1 MALTPGKARKILEDG
16 TVHGRGLTDK
26 QKKYFG
32 AIAGGATPV
41 KAING
46 GWLDKFAMGGSLPGA
61 SGMMYA
67 RTSGTS
73 PEEPKKAQDGTVM
86 YGTPEY
92 KKAYEEGTF
101 ADVPNQLDEV
111 VMYSGVDYEKYPYY
125 NDLSAEQRKYFNDDG
140 PIGRGVRR
148 AAYTKRGLAEDTR
161 DMVTGMLVQQP
172 LSALQV
178 PQSLMVEGIQALR
191 GRDANFLNALTFD
204 TQRTPSQVLNIENPV
219 GAIALDIAT
228 DPTTYIGAGLFKKP
242 LMAPF
247 TNALKSKP
255 NMYYRGLGQSGLV
268 DASVDAA
275 APSLR
280 QSLKRG
286 VDNLTNPLSDT
297 RVGLTELMGLLK
309 GGPFKSKFRGFNES
323 GVKAAADFNK
333 TWQKAPGFQ
342 TRFDDFTYQFNDPGL
357 TRQVRN
363 NQNLY
368 KRGLEQ
374 LKAKQPE
381 LFTPSGELSVPLSA
395 IHKMFPRLADDAM
408 LLRRLNDQVVEG
420 ANKINYANNAR
431 MNVDQI
437 GATGRFT
444 KVMAPTSADDISYFA
459 KNPNTLGFFRASEN
473 RSLIS
478 LPRFESRFPNL
489 SQRNWKLSRT
499 IAHENKHA
507 MDIGARATK
516 PEYARTI
523 QSAVPQ
529 VTDDYTKVLTGAHK
543 KDIQKVYGNIK
554 NLGDDTTES
563 IEYLSR
569 PQEVAGRIDELR
581 MEYIPKKFWGTDK
594 QYEVSDDLINKIISE
609 GKAGKTSVDVR
620 FFKMIKDKK
629 AFKNLFKVL
638 PAVAA
643 PVAIGSIPQ
652 QRDGGRCWPG
662 YKTVAGKTPFSKGSC
677 QKAQDGGWLDKFQ
690 EGGVIED
697 NRGQLAHPGKIT
709 KINSNNITMKG
720 VNYPV
725 LGISD
730 TGDTKMMQ
738 PGVENYTYDG
748 SSVTEYPMAQ
758 DGLKL
763 KTATSSF
770 PYINRVPDTS
780 PQVDFLKDWTNS
792 KRGQELLSNSFDGD
806 EKDIERLTYK
816 RINNLDN
823 VDFSIDDHADDFLGR
838 YNRSRHDIKLNSS
851 LLDTSEPKLIGN
863 QDKDVV
869 LHELSHAQDFSPGA
883 EFNRLTIPSSDQKL
897 INKYRKRT
905 LKDTKKLDASRKV
918 RGDIKDRVNYIGDPT
933 ETRARLNSIRYFYE
947 TSPIGKEEG
956 MPSIFDS
963 EVTSDMMEVMKDNE
977 QFRELQEVYN
987 DEEIL
992 ELLNTVSDNTKL
1004 SKSSNMGYAKQ
1015 GESLVSLDQLTNFT
1029 NYNTPQPGGWL
1040 DKY

>member
-1 MALTPGKARKILEDG
+1 MALTPGKARKMLEDG

-46 GWLDKFAMGGSLPGA
+46 GWLDKYQDGGKKQATISQ
-61 SGMMYA
+61 Y
-67 RTSGTS
+67 
-73 PEEPKKAQDGTVM
+73 EEPAWYEKVVDYLASPMTAFSYSASNQDLPDSIPINAENRNAFDSVIDM
-86 YGTPEY
+86 VNP
-92 KKAYEEGTF
+92 F
-101 ADVPNQLDEV
+101 AWAKYATSAKRNLDEGE
-111 VMYSGVDYEKYPYY
+111 Y
-125 NDLSAEQRKYFNDDG
+125 L
-140 PIGRGVRR
+140 
-148 AAYTKRGLAEDTR
+148 
-161 DMVTGMLVQQP
+161 
-172 LSALQV
+172 
-178 PQSLMVEGIQALR
+178 
-191 GRDANFLNALTFD
+191 DAGFD
-204 TQRTPSQVLNIENPV
+204 TL
-219 GAIALDIAT
+219 GAIPIVPAWLSKGKTAVKNVPLQKLDE
-228 DPTTYIGAGLFKKP
+228 
-242 LMAPF
+242 
-247 TNALKSKP
+247 
-255 NMYYRGLGQSGLV
+255 LV
-268 DASVDAA
+268 DAAK
-275 APSLR
+275 PSKKT
-280 QSLKRG
+280 SAIA
-286 VDNLTNPLSDT
+286 NLTNPLSDT
-297 RVGLTELMGLLK
+297 RVNLTELMGLLK

-323 GVKAAADFNK
+323 GVKAASDFNK

-342 TRFDDFTYQFNDPGL
+342 TRFDDFTYQFNDPSL

-374 LKAKQPE
+374 LKAKAPD
-381 LFTPSGELSVPLSA
+381 LFTPSGELSVPLNA
-395 IHKMFPRLADDAM
+395 IQKMFPRLADDAM
-408 LLRRLNDQVVEG
+408 LLRRLNNQVVEG

-459 KNPNTLGFFRASEN
+459 NNPNTLGFFRASEN

-478 LPRFESRFPNL
+478 LPRFESNYANL
-489 SQRNWKLSRT
+489 SKRNWKLSRT

-529 VTDDYTKVLTGAHK
+529 VTDDYTKVLTGGHK

-554 NLGDDTTES
+554 NLGDDTAES

-569 PQEVAGRIDELR
+569 PQEVAGRVDELR

-609 GKAGKTSVDVR
+609 GKAGKTSVDAR

-643 PVAIGSIPQ
+643 PIAIGSIPQ

-677 QKAQDGGWLDKFQ
+677 QKAEDGGWLDKFQ

-697 NRGQLAHPGKIT
+697 NRGQWAHPGKIT

-730 TGDTKMMQ
+730 TGDKKMMQ
-738 PGVENYTYDG
+738 PGKDYKFDG
-748 SSVTEYPMAQ
+748 NSVTEYPMAK
-758 DGLKL
+758 DGK
-763 KTATSSF
+763 
-770 PYINRVPDTS
+770 
-780 PQVDFLKDWTNS
+780 
-792 KRGQELLSNSFDGD
+792 
-806 EKDIERLTYK
+806 
-816 RINNLDN
+816 
-823 VDFSIDDHADDFLGR
+823 
-838 YNRSRHDIKLNSS
+838 
-851 LLDTSEPKLIGN
+851 
-863 QDKDVV
+863 
-869 LHELSHAQDFSPGA
+869 
-883 EFNRLTIPSSDQKL
+883 
-897 INKYRKRT
+897 
-905 LKDTKKLDASRKV
+905 
-918 RGDIKDRVNYIGDPT
+918 
-933 ETRARLNSIRYFYE
+933 
-947 TSPIGKEEG
+947 
-956 MPSIFDS
+956 
-963 EVTSDMMEVMKDNE
+963 
-977 QFRELQEVYN
+977 
-987 DEEIL
+987 
-992 ELLNTVSDNTKL
+992 
-1004 SKSSNMGYAKQ
+1004 
-1015 GESLVSLDQLTNFT
+1015 SLVELDQLTNFT

>member
-172 LSALQV
+172 LSALQA

-297 RVGLTELMGLLK
+297 RVGLTEFMGLLK

-374 LKAKQPE
+374 LKAKQPD
-381 LFTPSGELSVPLSA
+381 LFTPSGELSVPLST
-395 IHKMFPRLADDAM
+395 IQKMFPRLADDAM

-420 ANKINYANNAR
+420 ASKINYANNAR

-459 KNPNTLGFFRASEN
+459 NNPNTLGFFRASEN

-554 NLGDDTTES
+554 NLGDDTAES

-643 PVAIGSIPQ
+643 PIAIGSIPQ

-758 DGLKL
+758 GGEKVEPLYKP
-763 KTATSSF
+763 A
-770 PYINRVPDTS
+770 VPGYD
-780 PQVDFLKDWTNS
+780 QKEFLRQWTNS
-792 KRGQELLSNSFDGD
+792 PMGQSMLLKSFDGN
-806 EKDIERLTYK
+806 EKALEQLTKK
-816 RINNLDN
+816 RTGNLDM
-823 VDFSIDDHADDFLGR
+823 VSINMDDDLDSLGR
-838 YNRSRHDIKLNSS
+838 YRPNDNSIRLNTNTRGVQQVGDDYKS
-851 LLDTSEPKLIGN
+851 
-863 QDKDVV
+863 VM
-869 LHELSHAQDFSPGA
+869 LHELSHSQDYTPGSQ
-883 EFNRLTIPSSDQKL
+883 FNKLTIPLSDQKL
-897 INKYRKRT
+897 IRNLSKESIKNAEDRK
-905 LKDTKKLDASRKV
+905 TKKENRYLA
-918 RGDIKDRVNYIGDPT
+918 DPT
-933 ETRARLNSIRYFYE
+933 ETRARLNVVRDTYQRFKDE
-947 TSPIGKEEG
+947 D
-956 MPSIFDS
+956 MPSVFDS
-963 EVTSDMMEVMKDNE
+963 EFTPSMLEEVKGTT
-977 QFRELQEVYN
+977 QFEELQQIYT
-987 DEEIL
+987 DDEIL
-992 ELLNTVSDNTKL
+992 KLLNTVSDNTKP
-1004 SKSSNMGYAKQ
+1004 SRSSDMAYAKQ
-1015 GESLVSLDQLTNFT
+1015 GRSLVTLDQLTNFT

>member
-32 AIAGGATPV
+32 AIAGGATPM
-41 KAING
+41 KKING
-46 GWLDKFAMGGSLPGA
+46 GWLDKYQNGG
-61 SGMMYA
+61 
-67 RTSGTS
+67 
-73 PEEPKKAQDGTVM
+73 DTVM

-92 KKAYEEGTF
+92 EAAYKEGRF
-101 ADVPNQLDEV
+101 KDVPNPLEEV
-111 VMYSGVDYEKYPYY
+111 VVTAGVDYEKYPFYD
-125 NDLSAEQRKYFNDDG
+125 DLSEQDKEYFSDPG
-140 PIGRGVRR
+140 PIGRAIRRR
-148 AAYTKRGLAEDTR
+148 AYTRRGLAEDTK
-161 DMVTGMLVQQP
+161 DMVTSMLVKQP
-172 LSALQV
+172 LSAIQA
-178 PQSLMVEGIQALR
+178 PQSLLVEGLEAIR
-191 GRDANFLNALTFD
+191 GNDANVFNALTYD
-204 TQRTPSQVLNIENPV
+204 TQRYPSQVLNIENPV

-247 TNALKSKP
+247 TNALKS
-255 NMYYRGLGQSGLV
+255 N
-268 DASVDAA
+268 
-275 APSLR
+275 
-280 QSLKRG
+280 KRG
-286 VDNLTNPLSDT
+286 VANLTNPLSDT
-297 RVGLTELMGLLK
+297 RVGLTEAMGLLK

-374 LKAKQPE
+374 LRRKQPD
-381 LFTPSGELSVPLSA
+381 LFTPSGELSVPLST
-395 IHKMFPRLADDAM
+395 IQKTFPRLADDVAF
-408 LLRRLNDQVVEG
+408 LSRINDQIVEG
-420 ANKINYANNAR
+420 ASKINYANNAR

-459 KNPNTLGFFRASEN
+459 NNPNTLGFFRASEN

-489 SQRNWKLSRT
+489 SKKNWKLSRT
-499 IAHENKHA
+499 VAHENKHA
-507 MDIGARATK
+507 MDVGARATK

-554 NLGDDTTES
+554 NLGDDTAET

-643 PVAIGSIPQ
+643 PIAIGSIPQ
-652 QRDGGRCWPG
+652 QR
-662 YKTVAGKTPFSKGSC
+662 
-677 QKAQDGGWLDKFQ
+677 DGGWLDKFQ

-697 NRGQLAHPGKIT
+697 DRGQWAYPGEIT

-720 VNYPV
+720 VDYPV

-730 TGDTKMMQ
+730 TGDKKMMQ
-738 PGVENYTYDG
+738 PGKDYNFDG
-748 SSVTEYPMAQ
+748 NSVTEYPMAQ
-758 DGLKL
+758 EGEK
-763 KTATSSF
+763 
-770 PYINRVPDTS
+770 
-780 PQVDFLKDWTNS
+780 VDVSEQIEFLKNWNMS
-792 KRGQELLSNSFDGD
+792 NRGQELLSNSFDGNQKLITD
-806 EKDIERLTYK
+806 RTNRRNDF
-816 RINNLDN
+816 LDT
-823 VDFSIDDHADDFLGR
+823 VSVEQADGRDAYLGR
-838 YNRSRHDIKLNSS
+838 YTPGTHRIRLDNS
-851 LLDTSEPKLIGN
+851 LFDGDFKVVGKGL
-863 QDKDVV
+863 KDVA
-869 LHELSHAQDFSPGA
+869 LHELSHSQDYSGGISA
-883 EFNRLTIPSSDQKL
+883 FNKLNMPLSDIKL
-897 INKYRKRT
+897 INSLNKTNIKN
-905 LKDTKKLDASRKV
+905 LKKN
-918 RGDIKDRVNYIGDPT
+918 KDLSKSDVSELKYIGDPT
-933 ETRARLNSIRYFYE
+933 EVRARLNAIRYFYE
-947 TSPIGKEEG
+947 NTGLKEEG

-963 EVTSDMMEVMKDNE
+963 EVTPEMKDIIKM
-977 QFRELQEVYN
+977 N
-987 DEEIL
+987 DQYKDLNKLYSDDEINM
-992 ELLNTVSDNTKL
+992 LLNTISDN
-1004 SKSSNMGYAKQ
+1004 SKSSKPSNMAYAKQ
-1015 GESLVSLDQLTNFT
+1015 GKSLVALDQLTNFT